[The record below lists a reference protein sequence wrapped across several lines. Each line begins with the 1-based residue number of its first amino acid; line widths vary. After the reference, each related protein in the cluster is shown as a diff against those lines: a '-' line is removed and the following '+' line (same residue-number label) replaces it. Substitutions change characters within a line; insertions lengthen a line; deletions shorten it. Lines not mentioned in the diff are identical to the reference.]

1 MASGGLL
8 ERAYAHLGVPRRAW
22 AGLKRLPDV
31 AGVGGSER
39 GAFGECVAGHAAQ
52 LGAAEGA
59 LVWRGG
65 GAAAALASSSS
76 LSDVAAAA
84 AAAAAAGSSPSPSP
98 SSSASDL
105 AALAAG
111 LRMKEGGER
120 EDRGREDPFPSLLA
134 PLPAEPALLSLSPGA
149 AARDDADTDSDLEA
163 DVAAEER
170 RRVAAARAAPRS
182 RERGGS
188 GGARSGQGG
197 GALCSPAIGGSANS
211 GSIGSDGSSS
221 VREAMSAALSS
232 QLGEGEVAAA
242 AGATFPA
249 AGAPLPSPSPPSPSP
264 LPPPQPATAP
274 PAAARRA
281 PRPPPS
287 AKAVA
292 AICDLLEGCLA
303 TAAAE
308 EGEGLATGGSS
319 SSRSKGKGTTASL
332 SSSSSSNFRN
342 RGSGIAAPV
351 CGWYDAR
358 ARVALRRVAH
368 WLGVP
373 WPKVANFEHLF
384 AFSLT
389 LPTESGSGFGGG
401 GGGGGGGKK
410 SAASAPPSGD
420 LARATSSTATSASL
434 VRHSAWEK
442 GVKAAQVTGAAV
454 GIGALFA
461 LTGGLAAPA
470 VAAGVSAAMTAVGG
484 ASAAASAAAA
494 SAFLTTGAGTA
505 LVAGGVGAGGGAF
518 AGSRMARRV
527 GDVKE
532 FGFVELAPGGGGY
545 DGGDWTGSE
554 EERAGGAVAGDQGD
568 EDGSGSS
575 SSDDDDDDAGGSSDG
590 SDASGGDGGRRRGRR
605 QPLRHPAVDPFL
617 FASSAAGL
625 APTAAAKGPI
635 AAATST
641 EDLLEMELK
650 PLRREAAVGV
660 DDDEGGEEEGGGGGE
675 ATRELPKAPSSSAAA
690 AETTTGA
697 AAASN
702 GVDAFEALRPPSP
715 PRMGRNGD
723 EDEEEDHS
731 SGTLPR
737 SMSRPS
743 LAEKAS
749 QPSLLP
755 PLDGDGDDQR
765 RRDERR
771 RRRRLRRAKKKN
783 SPKRTVVRP
792 YRRPP
797 LPPLLPWPA
806 SATHSPEDSRLAVT
820 LCVGGWARR
829 REDLVDVWRARGL
842 LPLAESSSSSALGSS
857 SSSLARRDAE
867 RYALVW
873 ESEALINLSDV
884 VAAWVRNQAAQ
895 GEEKARSFFSF
906 RRFSPPR
913 NIAKKLTG
921 KKKRNRKK
929 TGVIKFAL
937 QHWLYAGAAAAAA
950 GPLALVSVSQ
960 VIDSAWAMVRGFVSF
975 VLKLP

>member
-1 MASGGLL
+1 
-8 ERAYAHLGVPRRAW
+8 
-22 AGLKRLPDV
+22 
-31 AGVGGSER
+31 
-39 GAFGECVAGHAAQ
+39 
-52 LGAAEGA
+52 
-59 LVWRGG
+59 
-65 GAAAALASSSS
+65 
-76 LSDVAAAA
+76 
-84 AAAAAAGSSPSPSP
+84 
-98 SSSASDL
+98 
-105 AALAAG
+105 
-111 LRMKEGGER
+111 
-120 EDRGREDPFPSLLA
+120 
-134 PLPAEPALLSLSPGA
+134 
-149 AARDDADTDSDLEA
+149 
-163 DVAAEER
+163 
-170 RRVAAARAAPRS
+170 
-182 RERGGS
+182 
-188 GGARSGQGG
+188 
-197 GALCSPAIGGSANS
+197 
-211 GSIGSDGSSS
+211 
-221 VREAMSAALSS
+221 MSAALSS

-242 AGATFPA
+242 AGATCPCRRCA
-249 AGAPLPSPSPPSPSP
+249 RLCLRRRRSVSSTSPP
-264 LPPPQPATAP
+264 PPPQPAPAP

-373 WPKVANFEHLF
+373 WPKVANFEHLL

-410 SAASAPPSGD
+410 SAASASPSGD

-434 VRHSAWEK
+434 VRRSAWEK

-484 ASAAASAAAA
+484 ASRPRPRPPRQRL
-494 SAFLTTGAGTA
+494 FDD
-505 LVAGGVGAGGGAF
+505 
-518 AGSRMARRV
+518 GSRH
-527 GDVKE
+527 
-532 FGFVELAPGGGGY
+532 
-545 DGGDWTGSE
+545 
-554 EERAGGAVAGDQGD
+554 RACRG
-568 EDGSGSS
+568 
-575 SSDDDDDDAGGSSDG
+575 
-590 SDASGGDGGRRRGRR
+590 RRGRR
-605 QPLRHPAVDPFL
+605 RWRVRGIEDGEARGRRQGVRLRRARARGRRVRRRRLDRKRGGASRKGRSPGSKETRTALEAARATMTTTTAAGAATGATRAAATAGGGGGGGSRLRHPAVDPFL

-806 SATHSPEDSRLAVT
+806 SATRSPEDSRLAVT

-913 NIAKKLTG
+913 NVAKKLTG
-921 KKKRNRKK
+921 KKNETEKK
-929 TGVIKFAL
+929 QESSSLRCSTGSTP
-937 QHWLYAGAAAAAA
+937 
-950 GPLALVSVSQ
+950 GPRRRPRARWRSCPSPR
-960 VIDSAWAMVRGFVSF
+960 SSTRRGRW
-975 VLKLP
+975 